1 MDINKKIGHYIRV
14 SSEKQ
19 LKDGF
24 SFEDHEVDYD
34 ENEPVAQKYF
44 INIG

>member
-14 SSEKQ
+14 SSEEQ

-24 SFEDHEVDYD
+24 FFEDHEVDYD
-34 ENEPVAQKYF
+34 KTNNAF
-44 INIG
+44 ILAN